1 MEQTKTMNKW
11 AVLMV
16 VVVSTFMSTLDSSI
30 VNVALPNMARSLGV
44 GTSRIQLVALSYL
57 IVISGMVLIFGRLGD
72 MFGKSRTF
80 RYGLLVFS
88 LGSLLCGISYT
99 FAFLIFSRIVQAV
112 GAAAMMANNQG
123 IIAEVFPPTE
133 RGRALGLSGTSVALG
148 ALVGP
153 GLGGMI
159 VGVAQW
165 EYIFLINVPIG
176 VAAYFFACRLLPKGK
191 NFSGE
196 KMDGLGAILLL
207 LSIIPLF
214 TALSEGLNRGFTDSL
229 ILCGFGVSIV
239 AFFLFIQLERR
250 REHPLIRL
258 EIFQN
263 RLFSLSIFC
272 SFLTFV
278 AMFCSNIILPFY
290 LQDVMSYSPQQA
302 GLVLMIYPMILMVVA
317 PFGGHLSDKIGSEVL
332 TVIGLSLASAGLF
345 GMGTLNRSSSLLHLV
360 FFIAVLAIGMGLFQ
374 SPNTSL
380 IMSSV
385 PKSKLGIAGSVNALV
400 RNLGMVSGIALAT
413 TVLYSMMSLKLA
425 YKVSDYSAGQDQ
437 AFIYGMHVVYVIA
450 GGISLLGA
458 ILTLL
463 RFLRREGLKTEAY
476 AKIQNS

>member
-1 MEQTKTMNKW
+1 MEQENTRNKW
-11 AVLMV
+11 SVLMV
-16 VVVSTFMSTLDSSI
+16 VVVSTFMSTLDGSI
-30 VNVALPNMARSLGV
+30 VNVALPNMARALGV

-72 MFGKSRTF
+72 MIGKSRTF
-80 RYGLLVFS
+80 RYGLLIFS
-88 LGSLLCGISYT
+88 VGSLLCGISYS
-99 FAFLIFSRIVQAV
+99 FLFLIVSRVVQAV

-123 IIAEVFPPTE
+123 IIAEVFPAAE
-133 RGRALGLSGTSVALG
+133 RGRALGLSGTAVALG
-148 ALVGP
+148 SLVGP
-153 GLGGMI
+153 GLGGII
-159 VGVAQW
+159 VGVGRW

-176 VAAYFFACRLLPKGK
+176 IAAYFFAYRLLPKGK
-191 NFSGE
+191 SMAGQ
-196 KMDGLGAILLL
+196 KMDGLGALLLL

-214 TALSEGLNRGFTDSL
+214 TALGEGLNRGFTDSV

-239 AFFLFIQLERR
+239 SFFLFIQLEKRK
-250 REHPLIRL
+250 EHPLIRL

-290 LQDVMSYSPQQA
+290 LQDVMAYSPQHA
-302 GLVLMIYPMILMVVA
+302 GLILMIYPLILMVAA
-317 PFGGHLSDKIGSEVL
+317 PFGGHLSDKIGSEIL
-332 TVIGLSLASAGLF
+332 TVVGLSLASAGLF
-345 GMGTLNRSSSLLHLV
+345 AMGTLNQNSSMFHLV
-360 FFIAVLAIGMGLFQ
+360 LFIAVMAMGMGLFQ

-380 IMSSV
+380 IMSTV
-385 PKSKLGIAGSVNALV
+385 PRNKLGIAGSVNALV

-425 YKVSDYSAGQDQ
+425 YKVSNYTAGQDQ
-437 AFIYGMHVVYVIA
+437 AFIYGMHVVYLIA
-450 GGISLLGA
+450 AGISLLGA

-463 RFLRREGLKTEAY
+463 RYLRSPCWKSERGRVLG
-476 AKIQNS
+476 N